1 LGWPDV
7 VAIEADVFPAE
18 RGNVDEQFIGQR
30 FAFGAKLGDG
40 VTEVDGVPEDDGGDS
55 WAEFRPAE
63 KEGEGSLGEKAV
75 IPSGP
80 PGRRSPFYQAFPIPF
95 PFSLTV
101 TYISSR

>member
-1 LGWPDV
+1 
-7 VAIEADVFPAE
+7 VFPAE

-40 VTEVDGVPEDDGGDS
+40 VTEVDGVPEHDGGDR

-80 PGRRSPFYQAFPIPF
+80 ARAAVPI
-95 PFSLTV
+95 L
-101 TYISSR
+101 SSVPNPVSV

>member
-1 LGWPDV
+1 
-7 VAIEADVFPAE
+7 
-18 RGNVDEQFIGQR
+18 VDEQFIGQR

-80 PGRRSPFYQAFPIPF
+80 PGDGPHFIKRSQ
-95 PFSLTV
+95 
-101 TYISSR
+101 SRFRLA

>member
-1 LGWPDV
+1 MRKPPTVTLRCFRSV
-7 VAIEADVFPAE
+7 V
-18 RGNVDEQFIGQR
+18 
-30 FAFGAKLGDG
+30 GDR
-40 VTEVDGVPEDDGGDS
+40 
-55 WAEFRPAE
+55 WAEFRPLE